1 MKKFRLIDENVTQQI
16 YDYLKTSDKFD
27 NLTIDV
33 EEHIVGQIFVS
44 VKINDTSVIDR
55 CLPSR
60 DGLVGIPDQFNRQ
73 ILYLS
78 WQSKF
83 FEDVEKLLDAP
94 LFVKAYKNSENDY
107 AIGETVIDGVK
118 YECSLVSAN
127 DQEEPEFYI
136 GVKFTES
143 KGSLQINSGIT
154 TGWRNYSDLSK
165 VFSEISEQL

>member
-1 MKKFRLIDENVTQQI
+1 MKKFQLIDENVTTQI
-16 YDYLKTSDKFD
+16 YDHLKSFDKFD

-33 EEHIVGQIFVS
+33 EEHSVGQIFVS
-44 VKINDTSVIDR
+44 VKINGTSVIDR

-107 AIGETVIDGVK
+107 AVGETVIDGVK
-118 YECSLVSAN
+118 YECSLVSVN

-136 GVKFTES
+136 GVKFTKA
-143 KGSLQINSGIT
+143 KGSLQINSNIT
-154 TGWRNYSDLSK
+154 SGWRSYKDLDD
-165 VFSEISEQL
+165 VVAEIKEQL

>member
-1 MKKFRLIDENVTQQI
+1 MKKFNLSDDRLVEKI
-16 YDYLKTSDKFD
+16 YDYLKTFDKFD

-33 EEHIVGQIFVS
+33 EEHILGQIFVS

-55 CLPSR
+55 CIPSI
-60 DGLVGIPDQFNRQ
+60 DGLIGIPDQFNRQ

-118 YECSLVSAN
+118 YECSLVSVN

-136 GVKFTES
+136 GVKFTKS
-143 KGSLQINSGIT
+143 KGSLQINSSIT

-165 VFSEISEQL
+165 AFSEISEQL

>member
-16 YDYLKTSDKFD
+16 YDYLKTFDKFD

-44 VKINDTSVIDR
+44 VKINDTRVIDR
-55 CLPSR
+55 CLTSR

-107 AIGETVIDGVK
+107 AVGETVIDGVK
-118 YECSLVSAN
+118 YECSLVSVN
-127 DQEEPEFYI
+127 DREEPEFYI
-136 GVKFTES
+136 GVKFTKS